1 MNDDTDSDLPRTAIA
16 AMLAASGAH
25 EGRVVYVKGG
35 WAEATFTGTP
45 QSAALCRAPFLNG
58 RSVDALVRFSNAG
71 GDPAAHDGDPGGRG
85 IAVKLYL
92 DGGDRCDLLG
102 ISVPCF
108 TARTP
113 EDFVKYVQLARR
125 DPDTGQPDMAKIAT
139 FLAAHPETAAALAL
153 AGAVPPPASWLAVT
167 YNGIHAFR
175 WSAADGRARWVRTRW
190 VPTRGNE
197 FLTDEDAHQRDR
209 DYLAADLRR
218 RLADATAVWPDD
230 REAVTVGR
238 LVVEHAIE
246 APETA
251 SDIRVFDPMR
261 LCDGIEASAD
271 PILQFRPKVYDLSA
285 RGRCPAAT
293 MFRRPGRC
301 RLSSALPAK
310 HRTPATRRKRS
321 VSSPSTPSP
330 PSRSP
335 SRAL

>member
-1 MNDDTDSDLPRTAIA
+1 MSDDTDADLARSAVG

-25 EGRVVYVKGG
+25 EGRVVHVKGG
-35 WAEATFTGTP
+35 WAQGTFTGTP
-45 QSAALCRAPFLNG
+45 HGAALCRAPFLDG
-58 RSVDALVRFSNAG
+58 RSVRALVRFSNAG
-71 GDPAAHDGDPGGRG
+71 GDPVAHDGDRGGRG

-92 DGGDRCDLLG
+92 DDDARCDLLG

-113 EDFVKYVQLARR
+113 EDFVEYVRLARR
-125 DPDTGQPDMAKIAT
+125 DPDTGQPDPAKIAA

-197 FLTDEDAHQRDR
+197 FLTDEDAQRRDR
-209 DYLAADLRR
+209 DHLAADLRA
-218 RLADATAVWPDD
+218 RLADGPSSFGLEARLAATDDPIDDATAVWPDD
-230 REAVTVGR
+230 REAVTVGG
-238 LVVEHAIE
+238 LVIEHAIE

-271 PILQFRPKVYDLSA
+271 PILRFRPKVYDLSA
-285 RGRCPAAT
+285 RGRWS
-293 MFRRPGRC
+293 GRND
-301 RLSSALPAK
+301 
-310 HRTPATRRKRS
+310 
-321 VSSPSTPSP
+321 V
-330 PSRSP
+330 
-335 SRAL
+335 